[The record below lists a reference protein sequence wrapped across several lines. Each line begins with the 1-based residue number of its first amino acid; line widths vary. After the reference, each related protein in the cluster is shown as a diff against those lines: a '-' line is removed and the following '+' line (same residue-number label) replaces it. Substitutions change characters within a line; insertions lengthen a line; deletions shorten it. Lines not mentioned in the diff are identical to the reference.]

1 MLENVVPLLKSMS
14 LGKLVSPL
22 DRHALVKSTL
32 FALVPSFAPAGND
45 VRAEQD
51 FHADVKSVQFLMSV
65 VLKSLSDEHPS
76 HERYKLVAKG
86 SSELKLASDAQE

>member
-1 MLENVVPLLKSMS
+1 M
-14 LGKLVSPL
+14 SPL
-22 DRHALVKSTL
+22 DRHASEKFTFS
-32 FALVPSFAPAGND
+32 ASVPSFAPAGKD
-45 VRAEQD
+45 VRAEQPR
-51 FHADVKSVQFLMSV
+51 HAELKSVQFLMSV